1 MMIGSINSPHDEL
14 IERHVHDQREISSG
28 SRILK
33 WRYVSTIFLAIFC
46 GEMTIEMSIIAPLL
60 RHFCT
65 SWKKKVTIR
74 EKNVNTRPSRHE
86 CTFVVQVNIKS
97 QKERKSKKNC
107 YEQKKSA
114 NRRSRYIMVYI
125 YIG

>member
-1 MMIGSINSPHDEL
+1 MIGSINSPHDEL

-60 RHFCT
+60 RHFLHLME
-65 SWKKKVTIR
+65 KKGNYPGKKRKYPSV
-74 EKNVNTRPSRHE
+74 KTRMYICCSSEH
-86 CTFVVQVNIKS
+86 
-97 QKERKSKKNC
+97 
-107 YEQKKSA
+107 KKSEGA
-114 NRRSRYIMVYI
+114 
-125 YIG
+125 